1 LSAPHGFFEDTISLV
16 ELGADRGM
24 VMVDVGVR
32 VGVGVGDDDEIK
44 MRKERRRRNREEAI
58 EVLYFTIFYF
68 FFLVMVLRESV
79 KIRRVESF
87 VVCIEWW
94 FVYRGRNQK
103 GRASVDGNQVRL

>member
-1 LSAPHGFFEDTISLV
+1 LSAPHGFFEDMISLV

-24 VMVDVGVR
+24 VMVDVGV
-32 VGVGVGDDDEIK
+32 GVVVDDEIK

-68 FFLVMVLRESV
+68 FFLVMVLRELV

-87 VVCIEWW
+87 VVCLEWW